1 MVQLELDL
9 GNYVA
14 IYPTLTTREPGL
26 QHILGVGFPTGMCLC
41 SVGCAQ
47 AAMKTSNGCIGLRI
61 NEVEL
66 AQSFTVHFIEVQA
79 VQTFAAN
86 RSIPECCQLSVSY
99 PSGIQGS
106 LLT

>member
-1 MVQLELDL
+1 MVQLELGL

-14 IYPTLTTREPGL
+14 IYLTLTTQELGPP
-26 QHILGVGFPTGMCLC
+26 HILGVGFPTGMCLC

-47 AAMKTSNGCIGLRI
+47 AAAKTQNGCVGLRI

-66 AQSFTVHFIEVQA
+66 AQSFTVRFIEVQA
-79 VQTFAAN
+79 VQTFAVN
-86 RSIPECCQLSVSY
+86 RSILECCQLSVSY

-106 LLT
+106 LQT